1 MKIEKFPEYKL
12 DQFIKEKMNENEMF
26 IQGEYQTGTAV
37 VLGRVTPH
45 LSDVNEARCMQDAV
59 PILRRKGGGGAVL
72 LFPGVLVLS
81 CSFKKNNSAVDLM
94 GFLEEAVK
102 KIKEGILDY
111 MDVPLAIRGN
121 GDLCIGDKK
130 ILGSSIYSTKDY
142 ITYYCTLIIRGN
154 LNQISEYL
162 LHPSKEPEY
171 RKGRKHEDFIT
182 SIEANVN
189 IADEEK
195 LFTSIIRSLGTININ
210 DLILVD

>member
-12 DQFIKEKMNENEMF
+12 DTYIKEKIVENEIF
-26 IQGEYQTGTAV
+26 VHGEYQTGTSV

-45 LSDVNEARCMQDAV
+45 TSDVNIETCMKDQI

-72 LFPGVLVLS
+72 LFPGVLILS
-81 CSFKKNNSAVDLM
+81 CSLKKGNRTVDLM
-94 GFLEEAVK
+94 DFLEKSVEKVK
-102 KIKEGILDY
+102 TGILNY

-130 ILGSSIYSTKDY
+130 ILGSSIYSTKEY

-154 LNQISEYL
+154 LDFISKYL

-182 SIEANVN
+182 SIEEHAS
-189 IADEEK
+189 IPEDDE
-195 LFTSIIRSLGTININ
+195 LFSSILKSLGCMNIN
-210 DLILVD
+210 DFNLAN